1 MTNPN
6 IIPVSINPNGSRQLQ
21 PSVTDSICWEPAD
34 TALWLETQPP
44 ALDFLFENIFPAGIV
59 AGLGGGGGVGKSTF
73 ALELG
78 VSLASGCTIFPAFVP
93 VRPAPVMLFL
103 GEDPQRVT
111 WQRVWN
117 VAQLFS
123 FSVEQRDALINNI
136 HIYPYKASS
145 LCSGQDGSI
154 LPTPLYTWMLNK
166 TREFRPALLVLDP
179 KARWSSVDENSNDA
193 ATVLVGLLED
203 LIRPHNGSVLVT
215 HHVSKSRQNSLD
227 VSSARGA
234 SAFPDATRLFLS
246 MARPKE
252 GGDVTDQHRVLL
264 HTTKSNYA
272 PRLRVPLSLRHNDEF
287 GGVFEQEPDQSEAM
301 AAALA
306 EALHGWLLEN
316 GPINESAYKTP
327 RTDRARKLRAHL
339 EERCEHCSCK
349 NLDAALAKGIASGL
363 LVEKEAQTGGRPAVQ
378 ICAVDGDDV
387 DDEEDADA

>member
-6 IIPVSINPNGSRQLQ
+6 IIPVSINPNGSSTLQ
-21 PSVTDSICWEPAD
+21 PSVIDSICWEPANV
-34 TALWLETQPP
+34 ASWLETEPP
-44 ALDFLFENIFPAGIV
+44 PLDYLFENIFPAGIV

-123 FSVEQRDALINNI
+123 FSLEQRDALINNI
-136 HIYPYKASS
+136 QIYPYKASS

-215 HHVSKSRQNSLD
+215 HHVSKARRNTLD
-227 VSSARGA
+227 ISSARGA
-234 SAFPDATRLFLS
+234 SAFPDATRLFLN
-246 MARPKE
+246 MAEFK
-252 GGDVTDQHRVLL
+252 GHGDDDDGHRVLL
-264 HTTKSNYA
+264 HTTKNNYA
-272 PRLRVPLSLRHNDEF
+272 AKLRAPLLLCHNEEF
-287 GGVFEQEPDQSEAM
+287 CGVLEQEPDQSEAQV
-301 AAALA
+301 AALA
-306 EALHGWLLEN
+306 VALSELLVEHGPMNKSALTE
-316 GPINESAYKTP
+316 PRNESA
-327 RTDRARKLRAHL
+327 RALRAQL
-339 EERCEHCSCK
+339 VERFGLCGKHIE
-349 NLDAALAKGIASGL
+349 AAVASGIASGL
-363 LVEKEAQTGGRPAVQ
+363 LITKQAKTRGRTAVLVCAAEA
-378 ICAVDGDDV
+378 DGV
-387 DDEEDADA
+387 SDDEDTDA